1 MKFRKEMKKIERK
14 SARIKMNFDWLKKYS
29 GLY

>member
-1 MKFRKEMKKIERK
+1 MKFRKEIKKVKRK